1 MWTISP
7 TGDTR
12 QGRGGDDGTP
22 WSTILLRLRAA
33 SPWGFWAAAA
43 TTYVLALLVGLAL
56 TPTGA
61 PYPLADPAPGV
72 AALWLSSYS
81 HQPRWWRDRAAR
93 AAAAT
98 ILLAGPAL
106 FAGAGADPV
115 LALSH
120 GPTTLAV
127 AATTIAIWT
136 LLLRPG
142 RGAMAGIWR
151 LLLTAGAAGGLTLF
165 VVPLVAPAGPGG
177 LPPVWLAWLIRATA
191 GVFVP
196 VLIGH
201 ALLAPASGV
210 LRRARLSQLLP
221 LLAATAVG
229 GGVEVLADQRLYLMI
244 PLVVW
249 AAAALTERG
258 AAAYALV
265 ALAVVLRGAAGDA
278 GPFALGGMTD
288 RTLTVNTV
296 ALVLVG
302 VAMTLARTRAERAV
316 LLAEVTARSRE
327 AVEQAHLFTTMIAA
341 TQEAVVTLDDAARAV
356 VVNDAARALADQCGS
371 TVEALVEVAGED
383 RLAAVL
389 TAGESV
395 VTDITVPAAVGGAQ
409 RVLALRAYPMRHHG
423 VAGAVVFLADV
434 TTERRRT
441 EGLRSF
447 ARTVAHDLRNPLSG
461 IRLSSEL
468 AASALD
474 VGDTDEAAAMMAAIA
489 ATGDRAAQI
498 LRDVADYSLA
508 GDAELASEPLLLSE
522 FVARIARQR
531 AADPT
536 TSSPELTID
545 ADVWAQADARLLAR
559 VVDNLLGNAVK
570 YCAPGTLAQ
579 VEIVA
584 RETDDGRVAVVVA
597 DRGIGVPDGQE
608 QRIFEAFHR
617 APQHATAYAGTG
629 LGLAICRQVIER
641 HGGTISARR
650 RPGGGTVFR
659 FSLPA
664 AAARPVRTPCAE
676 PALAH

>member
-1 MWTISP
+1 
-7 TGDTR
+7 
-12 QGRGGDDGTP
+12 
-22 WSTILLRLRAA
+22 
-33 SPWGFWAAAA
+33 
-43 TTYVLALLVGLAL
+43 
-56 TPTGA
+56 
-61 PYPLADPAPGV
+61 
-72 AALWLSSYS
+72 
-81 HQPRWWRDRAAR
+81 
-93 AAAAT
+93 
-98 ILLAGPAL
+98 
-106 FAGAGADPV
+106 
-115 LALSH
+115 
-120 GPTTLAV
+120 
-127 AATTIAIWT
+127 
-136 LLLRPG
+136 
-142 RGAMAGIWR
+142 
-151 LLLTAGAAGGLTLF
+151 
-165 VVPLVAPAGPGG
+165 
-177 LPPVWLAWLIRATA
+177 
-191 GVFVP
+191 
-196 VLIGH
+196 
-201 ALLAPASGV
+201 
-210 LRRARLSQLLP
+210 
-221 LLAATAVG
+221 
-229 GGVEVLADQRLYLMI
+229 
-244 PLVVW
+244 
-249 AAAALTERG
+249 
-258 AAAYALV
+258 
-265 ALAVVLRGAAGDA
+265 
-278 GPFALGGMTD
+278 
-288 RTLTVNTV
+288 
-296 ALVLVG
+296 
-302 VAMTLARTRAERAV
+302 
-316 LLAEVTARSRE
+316 
-327 AVEQAHLFTTMIAA
+327 
-341 TQEAVVTLDDAARAV
+341 
-356 VVNDAARALADQCGS
+356 
-371 TVEALVEVAGED
+371 
-383 RLAAVL
+383 
-389 TAGESV
+389 
-395 VTDITVPAAVGGAQ
+395 
-409 RVLALRAYPMRHHG
+409 VLALRAYPMRHHG